1 MPFDPAVWKAI
12 ADNGLAIVAVVVLA
26 ALAAFFIRD
35 LVKQRDRA
43 IAGWETQSAATQSMA
58 DQGREA
64 HERAAQRDQLI
75 RDLTDAV
82 RRLEGR
88 RSR

>member
-1 MPFDPAVWKAI
+1 MPDPAVLKAI
-12 ADNGLAIVAVVVLA
+12 ADQGLAIVAVIVLGS
-26 ALAAFFIRD
+26 LAWYFIRD

-43 IAGWETQSAATQSMA
+43 VAGWEEQAAVTQSLA
-58 DQGREA
+58 DLGKQG
-64 HERAAQRDQLI
+64 HEHAIARDVLV

-88 RSR
+88 RA

>member
-1 MPFDPAVWKAI
+1 VPLDPALLKAI
-12 ADNGLAIVAVVVLA
+12 GDYGLAIVLIVVL
-26 ALAAFFIRD
+26 LGVVWYFIRD
-35 LVKQRDRA
+35 LVKQRDA
-43 IAGWETQSAATQSMA
+43 ATAGWKAQSDATQQLA
-58 DQGREA
+58 VLGQQG
-64 HERAAQRDQLI
+64 HEHAEQRDQQM